1 MTSQLVTYFTAEK
14 QEALLFMLV
23 GIAAIAVSLWL
34 WKTGNDYRAMG
45 FPLVA
50 IAAIQIVVGASV
62 YFRTDSQLASLEQQ
76 YQASPAEMAQAEI
89 PRMDTV
95 IKNFKTYK
103 VIEIV
108 LLLTG
113 IGITLITT
121 AWTPY
126 AIGVGLIIQAGLMLA
141 LDLFAEKRAEVY
153 MDWLQTLA

>member
-1 MTSQLVTYFTAEK
+1 MPQLIEYFSAEK
-14 QEALLFMLV
+14 QESLLFMLA
-23 GIAAIAVSLWL
+23 GFAAIAVSAWL

-50 IAAIQIVVGASV
+50 IAVIQIVVGASV
-62 YFRTDSQLASLEQQ
+62 YFRTDAQVADLQTQ
-76 YQASPAEMAQAEI
+76 YEASPTAMAEAEI
-89 PRMDTV
+89 PRMQTV

-103 VIEIV
+103 VIEII

-113 IGITLITT
+113 IGITLYTT

-126 AIGVGLIIQAGLMLA
+126 AIGVGLIAQSSIMLV

-153 MDWLQTLA
+153 MNWLQGLT